1 MPDIRKLSFLSFF
14 LSGFSALSYQVLW
27 KRYLS
32 LALGSTVYAISSVI
46 AVFMVGIGIGSIWF
60 GRFCDRQN
68 RPFFLYFL
76 LQLSIGATAILVPVF
91 YPIILKAT
99 SGLHSWFFT
108 LLFISPL
115 LLFPSALMGGT
126 FPVLS
131 RALEPVSKEKGV
143 MPGALYFINTAGGV
157 SGALITGFFLIKYL
171 GMNFTY
177 AIAVLVSLISGMIII
192 PFIRL
197 EIGIKEHDRIE
208 KIGRI
213 LIPLAAFL
221 TGFSGLGLEVLWNRI
236 LGIYLPNTTY
246 TFSTILVL
254 YLIGLSTGSY
264 IYYKRLKRFNPLTV
278 AGTTLT
284 SISVFIV
291 ISLLLLPHLPDI
303 VLKVPFVK
311 SPELRYIFPAI
322 MMSIFLFLPATVLM
336 GITFPLFLKVY
347 TSEKSPGESTGM
359 LYLFNTIGSTIG
371 PLFAGFLLIKSIG
384 TYRSIVLLGWIYLI
398 LGSLFFFKDRKKL
411 IFPIIV
417 FLLMGALYIRTPP
430 MILPPSIKRAKNRN
444 DRVLFYREFPSGTV
458 VVVEDMNTGI
468 KACYVDNSVVMGTA
482 YDALKTVKLL
492 GNLPLLFSQNPE
504 EVLVI
509 GFGTGITTSSIALH
523 RSVKSIDCVE
533 IAQGLDT
540 ASSLFLKYNR
550 GVTSDKRVNYIVND
564 GRNYLLQTDKTYD
577 VITCDPTHPA
587 LGSGS
592 LYTVEFYSLVRSRL
606 KRRGIFAEYFP
617 LHKLGKREFLT
628 MLRTFRRAFPYALI
642 WIGGAHGVMMGSE
655 KPLLIDPDSLKIRME
670 EKDVMDDLAS
680 IYSETIYKL
689 GKSFFLDQ
697 EGIQRMTG
705 DGMVNSDNHPL
716 LEFFG
721 FESGRL
727 ENWEINMN
735 LLLENREDYSRIF
748 IDEVDRDSVNLYRL
762 ASDYY
767 YRGLIEKNRGNF
779 KGYRDYLLKALS
791 ILPYD
796 SEYHLL
802 LSGEVKFGSAI
813 NK

>member
-46 AVFMVGIGIGSIWF
+46 AVFMVGLGIGSVLF
-60 GRFCDRQN
+60 GRFCDRRR
-68 RPFFLYFL
+68 RPFLIYFFL
-76 LQLSIGATAILVPVF
+76 QVSIGVTTILLPVF
-91 YPIILKAT
+91 YPIILKT
-99 SGLHSWFFT
+99 VSSLHSWIFM
-108 LLFISPL
+108 LLIISPFL
-115 LLFPSALMGGT
+115 LLPSILMGGT

-131 RALEPVSKEKGV
+131 RALEPVSKERGV
-143 MPGALYFINTAGGV
+143 VPGGLYFINTAGGV

-171 GMNFTY
+171 GMNLTY
-177 AIAVLVSLISGMIII
+177 AMTVLVSFISGMIII
-192 PFIRL
+192 PFIRN
-197 EIGIKEHDRIE
+197 EIGVRDYGGIE
-208 KIGRI
+208 KIGGL
-213 LIPLAAFL
+213 LIPFAAFL
-221 TGFSGLGLEVLWNRI
+221 TGFSGIGLEVLWNRV

-264 IYYKRLKRFNPLTV
+264 IYYKRLKKFNPLSV
-278 AGTTLT
+278 AGLTLT
-284 SISVFIV
+284 FISVFIL

-311 SPELRYIFPAI
+311 SPELRYILPAI
-322 MMSIFLFLPATVLM
+322 IMSIFLFLPATVLM

-347 TSEKSPGESTGM
+347 TSEKRPGESTGM

-371 PLFAGFLLIKSIG
+371 PLFAGFFLIKSIG
-384 TYRSIVLLGWIYLI
+384 TYRSIVLLGVIYLI
-398 LGSLFFFKDRKKL
+398 IGSLFFLRDRKKL

-417 FLLMGALYIRTPP
+417 FLLMGALYIRRPP
-430 MILPPSIKRAKNRN
+430 MILPPSIKRAKNRK

-468 KACYVDNSVVMGTA
+468 RACYVDNSVVVGTA
-482 YDALKTVKLL
+482 YDALKAVKLL
-492 GNLPLLFSQNPE
+492 GNLPLLFNQKPE
-504 EVLVI
+504 DVLVI

-533 IAQGLDT
+533 IARGLDT
-540 ASSLFLKYNR
+540 ASVLFLRYNR
-550 GVTSDKRVNYIVND
+550 GVISDRRVNYIVND
-564 GRNYLLQTDKTYD
+564 GRNYLLQTDKIYD

-592 LYTVEFYSLVRSRL
+592 LYTMEFYSLVRSRL
-606 KRRGIFAEYFP
+606 KRGGIFAEYFP

-628 MLRTFRRAFPYALI
+628 MLRTFRRAFPYTLI

-655 KPLLIDPDSLKIRME
+655 TPLLINPDSLKIRMGE
-670 EKDVMDDLAS
+670 EDVMDDLAS

-697 EGIQRMTG
+697 DGIQKMTG
-705 DGMVNSDNHPL
+705 DGMVNSDNHPV

-748 IDEVDRDSVNLYRL
+748 TGEIDRDSVNLYRF
-762 ASDYY
+762 ASDSY

-779 KGYRDYLLKALS
+779 KGYREWLLKALT
-791 ILPYD
+791 ILPHE

-802 LSGEVKFGSAI
+802 LSGDGG
-813 NK
+813 